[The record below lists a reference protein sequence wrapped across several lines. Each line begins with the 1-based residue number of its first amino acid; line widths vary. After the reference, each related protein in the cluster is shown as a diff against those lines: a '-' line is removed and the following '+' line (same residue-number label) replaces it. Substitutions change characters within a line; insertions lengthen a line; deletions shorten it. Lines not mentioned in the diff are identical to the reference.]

1 MSLFEKIFKNDAKE
15 NNEMEDAKIE
25 NVKEIVK
32 IVEDESMKNAMKE
45 SLEENKSLNRVLID
59 SKGMNMSLVNDVKML
74 MDDYVK
80 SKEVSEALVN
90 ETKKVEDTINDTN
103 VKIDELNKT
112 LQLLIEKVKNSY
124 ENMRSLNTVFEETN
138 KGYSSIKETT
148 SSIYQITEQ
157 IKMLSMNASI
167 EAARAGENGKGF
179 AVVAGEVKNLSE
191 LTNNKNAEIE
201 NKLSSVAVQI
211 EGLSKII
218 ELNNNSLSETT
229 EYVKQTQD
237 VVLNIVNKQKELIST
252 IKEIENS
259 SRLNNDNVNELDRRL
274 YDILTSASAQE
285 SIYEDM
291 TNKSGFV
298 IRKQEEA
305 LRKSK

>member
-1 MSLFEKIFKNDAKE
+1 MSLFGKIFKNDAKE